1 MQKESQFLYLK
12 KYLPTLSLQERIK
25 YTEGIGEEWTKI
37 INQEN
42 VLLDRDY
49 NLYRT
54 IKVGTQ
60 IWMADN
66 LNVATFR
73 NGEPIPELKDKE
85 EWLKAGEEG
94 RPACCYYDNDPSK
107 GLEYGKLY
115 NWYAVN
121 DKRGLAPEGFH
132 IPNELEWDT
141 LVDYSGDDAGTKM
154 KSNYGWL
161 KNTGTNT
168 SGFSGL
174 PAGYRNNGV
183 FHNIGTYGRWWSS
196 VEVGSVNAWYRHLFY
211 SLGNVYRYSIAKG
224 NGLSV
229 RCLRD

>member
-37 INQEN
+37 IDQEN
-42 VLLDRDY
+42 VLVDRDF

-54 IKVGTQ
+54 VKIGTQ
-60 IWMADN
+60 VWMADN

-73 NGEPIPELKDKE
+73 NGDPIPEVKDKE

-94 RPACCYYDNDPSK
+94 RPACCYYDNDSSK
-107 GLEYGKLY
+107 GFEYGKLY
-115 NWYAVN
+115 NWYAV
-121 DKRGLAPEGFH
+121 DDERGLAPEGLH

-141 LVDYSGDDAGTKM
+141 LVDYSGDDGNKM
-154 KSNYGWL
+154 KSIYGWK

-174 PAGYRNNGV
+174 PGGYRNLGV
-183 FHNIGTYGRWWSS
+183 FDSIGYNGIWWSS
-196 VEVGSVNAWYRHLFY
+196 VEYSSAIAWNRNLNFSNGRVNRKYGY
-211 SLGNVYRYSIAKG
+211 TKG
-224 NGLSV
+224 DGLSD

>member
-1 MQKESQFLYLK
+1 MQNESQFLYLK
-12 KYLPTLSLQERIK
+12 KFLLTLSLQERIK
-25 YTEGIGEEWTKI
+25 YTEGIGKEWTKL

-42 VLLDRDY
+42 VLVDRDC

-54 IKVGTQ
+54 VKIGTQ
-60 IWMADN
+60 LWLADN

-73 NGEPIPELKDKE
+73 NRDIIPEVKDKK
-85 EWLKAGEEG
+85 EWIQAGEEG
-94 RPACCYYDNDPSK
+94 RPAFCYYNNDLSK

-121 DKRGLAPEGFH
+121 DERGLAPEGFH

-141 LVDYSGDDAGTKM
+141 LVNYSGDNAGNKM

-174 PAGYRNNGV
+174 PGGYRK
-183 FHNIGTYGRWWSS
+183 RM
-196 VEVGSVNAWYRHLFY
+196 EVIR
-211 SLGNVYRYSIAKG
+211 
-224 NGLSV
+224 
-229 RCLRD
+229 

>member
-94 RPACCYYDNDPSK
+94 RPACCNYDNDPSK

-154 KSNYGWL
+154 KSN
-161 KNTGTNT
+161 
-168 SGFSGL
+168 
-174 PAGYRNNGV
+174 
-183 FHNIGTYGRWWSS
+183 
-196 VEVGSVNAWYRHLFY
+196 
-211 SLGNVYRYSIAKG
+211 
-224 NGLSV
+224 
-229 RCLRD
+229 